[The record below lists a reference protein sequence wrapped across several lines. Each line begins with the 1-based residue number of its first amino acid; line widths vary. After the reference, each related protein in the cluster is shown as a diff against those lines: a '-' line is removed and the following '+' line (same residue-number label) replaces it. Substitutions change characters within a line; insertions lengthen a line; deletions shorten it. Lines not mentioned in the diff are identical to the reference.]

1 MPTSERT
8 TALSVAT
15 LLAITTAVA
24 VPVGAAHAVL
34 PGASAQLARA
44 PYLSDLTG
52 ASVRITWAMSSQS
65 RGTVGFGPPGDCAAS
80 AVTSAALATPIT
92 VNGVTLYQSSVAVTG
107 LTPGTPYCYRIF
119 NGDSPP
125 VDLLG
130 TNPAPQFTTLE
141 PPGGTGPFSF
151 AVFGDWGD
159 TTNNGV
165 DDGTLNTDQ
174 ANVLARISE
183 SGARFALST
192 GDIGYPS
199 GVQTNYGDLNQ

>member
-1 MPTSERT
+1 MPTPPRT
-8 TALSVAT
+8 AALSIAALV
-15 LLAITTAVA
+15 AITTAVA
-24 VPVGAAHAVL
+24 LPAGAAHAGL
-34 PGASAQLARA
+34 PAASAQLARA

-52 ASVRITWAMSSQS
+52 TSVRITWAMSSQS
-65 RGTVGFGPPGDCAAS
+65 RGTVSFGAPGDCAAS
-80 AVTSAALATPIT
+80 AVTSPALATPIT

-165 DDGTLNTDQ
+165 DDGTLNTDK
-174 ANVLARISE
+174 AKVLGRKTRRARR
-183 SGARFALST
+183 AALST
-192 GDIGYPS
+192 GTQRS
-199 GVQTNYGDLNQ
+199 